1 MGGKARGEAKR
12 EAESVKAA
20 RVRAMVEADFR
31 FAVALTDT
39 ERWGFTVEDFERFLA
54 ISPDGCFVAE
64 HEGERAG
71 LLTTCL
77 YGTVGWIGNVIVS
90 QRLRGLG
97 LGAALVEEALSH
109 LERSG
114 ARAQRLWAYEN
125 TTALYGKFGFV
136 DEGLRSRRWI
146 GFGHDKHDE
155 PAPPAP
161 AGCSVY
167 PLNALTLQQV
177 FPLDLRV
184 FGADRSR
191 VLTRVAL
198 ENPRTGLVARAEGG
212 AVAGY
217 LLVKGSPKGCELGPW
232 VVDPVHAS
240 WAVPCLLEGAL
251 ARLAGQSVELGVYAQ
266 RKDVE
271 ARLIDHGFHAGFST
285 VRMTR
290 GEGGA
295 GLEDVAGICAIG
307 ALEKG

>member
-1 MGGKARGEAKR
+1 MT
-12 EAESVKAA
+12 SSP
-20 RVRAMVEADFR
+20 VRTMAPSDFP

-54 ISPDGCFVAE
+54 LSPAGCFVVE

-77 YGTVGWIGNVIVS
+77 YGGVGWIGNVIVS

-97 LGAALVEEALSH
+97 LGAALLKHALAY
-109 LERSG
+109 LEREG

-125 TTALYGKFGFV
+125 TTALYAKFGFS
-136 DEGLRSRRWI
+136 DDGLRSRRWI
-146 GFGHDKHDE
+146 GFGHDKHEE
-155 PAPPAP
+155 PATRAP
-161 AGCSVY
+161 EGCSVY

-177 FPLDLRV
+177 FRLDSRT

-198 ENPRTGLVARAEGG
+198 DNPKTGLVARAEGG
-212 AVAGY
+212 APAGF

-232 VVDPVHAS
+232 VVDPAHAS
-240 WAVPCLLEGAL
+240 WAVPCLLESAL
-251 ARLAGQSVELGVYAQ
+251 ARLAGQSVELGVYTKRA
-266 RKDVE
+266 DIE
-271 ARLIDHGFHAGFST
+271 ARLIDHGFHAGFAT

-290 GEGGA
+290 GDGA
-295 GLEDVAGICAIG
+295 AAPEDVAGICAIG